1 MSGVSHEKGPQDMAF
16 WIAAGFISLGVA
28 AIVFLAARRPVQV
41 QSPTAAYDLKIY
53 RDQLTELDRDLA
65 RGTLSE
71 DEATRARTEVSRRIL
86 DADRALQD
94 ARAGARE
101 GGLGTVPIVGGLVAM
116 VAGAGLLYAEIGAP
130 GYPDMPLQ
138 PRISMIEQ
146 ARENR
151 PAQAAAEEQAPTA
164 PLPDADPDRVALV
177 TQLRQV
183 MAERPDD
190 AQGLTLLAANEA
202 MLGNFTA
209 AHTAQTQLI
218 ALLGDEATGR
228 HYIDLA
234 EMMIFAAGGYVA
246 PEAEQALR
254 QGLALEPGDGIGRY
268 YAGEMY
274 AQQGRPDLA
283 LPIWSSLLANSRP
296 QAPWVRPIRQQI
308 EAVAFA
314 AGVDLDPALLA
325 PAPASNGP
333 TADDVA
339 AMEDLSPEDQQAMI
353 ASMVESLATRL
364 GTEGGPPEDWARLIT
379 AYGVL
384 GRVNAAQIVHDD
396 AQVTFADAPEALAM
410 IDAAFRAAMARIG
423 SE

>member
-1 MSGVSHEKGPQDMAF
+1 MAF

-28 AIVFLAARRPVQV
+28 AIVFLAARRPAQV

-94 ARAGARE
+94 AGAGTRE
-101 GGLGTVPIVGGLVAM
+101 GGLGTVPIVGGLVAV

-138 PRISMIEQ
+138 PRIAMIEQ

-151 PAQAAAEEQAPTA
+151 PSQTAAEQQAPTA

-190 AQGLTLLAANEA
+190 AQGMTLLAANEA

-234 EMMIFAAGGYVA
+234 EMMIFAAGGYVS

-254 QGLALEPGDGIGRY
+254 QGLALEPSDGTGRY

-325 PAPASNGP
+325 PAPASSGP
-333 TADDVA
+333 TANDIA

>member
-1 MSGVSHEKGPQDMAF
+1 MAF

-28 AIVFLAARRPVQV
+28 AIVYLAARRPVQV

-86 DADRALQD
+86 DADRALQK

-101 GGLGTVPIVGGLVAM
+101 GGLGTVPIIIGLAAM
-116 VAGAGLLYAEIGAP
+116 VAGAGLLYAELGAP

-138 PRISMIEQ
+138 PRIAMIEQ
-146 ARENR
+146 TRENR
-151 PAQAAAEEQAPTA
+151 PSQAAAEQQLPPA
-164 PLPDADPDRVALV
+164 PLPEADPDRVALV

-218 ALLGDEATGR
+218 ALLGEEAATGR

-234 EMMIFAAGGYVA
+234 EMLIFAAGGYVS

-283 LPIWSSLLANSRP
+283 LPIWSSLLANSRA

-314 AGVDLDPALLA
+314 AGVDLDPALLI

-364 GTEGGPPEDWARLIT
+364 GTEGGPAEDWARLIT

-396 AQVTFADAPEALAM
+396 AQTTFADAPEALAM